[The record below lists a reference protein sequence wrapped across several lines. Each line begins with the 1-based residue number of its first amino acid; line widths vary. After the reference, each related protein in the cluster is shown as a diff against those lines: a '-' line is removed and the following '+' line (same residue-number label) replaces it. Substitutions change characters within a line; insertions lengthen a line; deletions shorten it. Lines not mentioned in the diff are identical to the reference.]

1 MNNLHKENFSVGQH
15 VSAVRMALQFLTVF
29 PVGSISGNG
38 AQQDKSTTGLSLLYY
53 PLVGLLLGFV
63 LAVFAWFAQSV
74 LSIYSAQLLLLA
86 ALVLTVWVVLT
97 GALHLDGL
105 ADCADAWMGGL
116 GSRSRTLELMKD
128 PTSGPI
134 AVTVVILLLLI
145 KFACLVALLAHA
157 SLWLLLLAPFVARLA
172 VLVLMLTTPYVR
184 PQGLGEILSR
194 HFPRQEAKIVM
205 AIMVAVFLLL
215 NFSNA
220 WPILLVTAAALL
232 ALRIGMMSRL
242 KGCTGD
248 TLGATVELI
257 ETLSLIVLVVL
268 L

>member
-1 MNNLHKENFSVGQH
+1 MFDSKQH
-15 VSAVRMALQFLTVF
+15 VSAARMALQFLTIF
-29 PVGSISGNG
+29 PVGSVPGNG
-38 AQQDKSTTGLSLLYY
+38 SEQDKKTIGLSLLYY

-63 LAVFAWFAQSV
+63 LAVFAWFVQSV
-74 LSIYSAQLLLLA
+74 LSIYSLQIFLLA
-86 ALVLTVWVVLT
+86 ALVLALWVILT

-116 GSRSRTLELMKD
+116 GSKQRTLALMKD

-134 AVTVVILLLLI
+134 AVTVVVLLLLI

-184 PQGLGEILSR
+184 PQGLGEILSQ
-194 HFPRQEAKIVM
+194 HCPRQEAKIVV
-205 AIMVAVFLLL
+205 AIAAVVFLFM

-220 WPILLVTAAALL
+220 LPVLLLTVLALLV
-232 ALRIGMMSRL
+232 LRMMMMSRL

-248 TLGATVELI
+248 TLGATVEII
-257 ETLSLIVLVVL
+257 EVVSLMILVAML
-268 L
+268 

>member
-1 MNNLHKENFSVGQH
+1 MFKFSQH
-15 VSAVRMALQFLTVF
+15 VSALRMALQFLTVF
-29 PVGSISGNG
+29 PVGKIME
-38 AQQDKSTTGLSLLYY
+38 QDKSTTGLSLLYY

-74 LSIYSAQLLLLA
+74 LSIYSLQIFLLA
-86 ALVLTVWVVLT
+86 ALVLTLWVVLT

-134 AVTVVILLLLI
+134 AVTVVVLLLLI
-145 KFACLVALLAHA
+145 KLACLVALLAHA

-172 VLVLMLTTPYVR
+172 VLALMLITPYVR
-184 PQGLGEILSR
+184 PQGLGEILSK

-205 AIMVAVFLLL
+205 AIMVVVFLLL
-215 NFSNA
+215 NFSQGLV
-220 WPILLVTAAALL
+220 ILLVTAVVLL
-232 ALRIGMMSRL
+232 VLRTMMMSRL

-248 TLGATVELI
+248 TLGATVELV
-257 ETLSLIVLVVL
+257 EVTCLVVL
-268 L
+268 AALL

>member
-1 MNNLHKENFSVGQH
+1 MFDSKQH
-15 VSAVRMALQFLTVF
+15 VSAARMALQFLTIF
-29 PVGSISGNG
+29 PVGSVFGNG
-38 AQQDKSTTGLSLLYY
+38 PEQDKNTIGLSLLYY

-74 LSIYSAQLLLLA
+74 LSIYSLQILLLA
-86 ALVLTVWVVLT
+86 ALVLALWVILT

-116 GSRSRTLELMKD
+116 GSKSRTLELMKD

-134 AVTVVILLLLI
+134 AVTVVVLLLLI
-145 KFACLVALLAHA
+145 KFACLVALLTHA
-157 SLWLLLLAPFVARLA
+157 SLWLLLLAPFIARLA

-220 WPILLVTAAALL
+220 LPILLVTAVTLL
-232 ALRIGMMSRL
+232 VLRIVMMSRL

-248 TLGATVELI
+248 TLGATVEI
-257 ETLSLIVLVVL
+257 VETIGLVVLVVL

>member
-1 MNNLHKENFSVGQH
+1 MFKFSQH
-15 VSAVRMALQFLTVF
+15 VSALRMALQFLTVF

-38 AQQDKSTTGLSLLYY
+38 PQQDKSTTGLSLLYY

-63 LAVFAWFAQSV
+63 LAIFAWFAQSV
-74 LSIYSAQLLLLA
+74 LSIHSPQLMLLA
-86 ALVLTVWVVLT
+86 ALVLTMWVVLT

-134 AVTVVILLLLI
+134 AVTVVVLLLLM
-145 KFACLVALLAHA
+145 KFACLLALLAQA

-172 VLVLMLTTPYVR
+172 VLALMLTTPYVR

-194 HFPRQEAKIVM
+194 HFPRPEAKIVM

-220 WPILLVTAAALL
+220 LPILLATVAALL
-232 ALRIGMMSRL
+232 VLRITMMSRL

-248 TLGATVELI
+248 TLGATVEI
-257 ETLSLIVLVVL
+257 VETVCLVMLVAL

>member
-1 MNNLHKENFSVGQH
+1 MFKFSQH
-15 VSAVRMALQFLTVF
+15 VSAVRMAIQFLTVF
-29 PVGSISGNG
+29 PVGRITE
-38 AQQDKSTTGLSLLYY
+38 QDKNTIGLSLLYY

-63 LAVFAWFAQSV
+63 LAGFAWFAQSV
-74 LSIYSAQLLLLA
+74 LSIYSLEIFLLA
-86 ALVLTVWVVLT
+86 ALVLTLWVVLT

-116 GSRSRTLELMKD
+116 GSRSRTLALMKD

-134 AVTVVILLLLI
+134 AVTVVVLLMLI

-172 VLVLMLTTPYVR
+172 VLALMLTTPYVR

-194 HFPRQEAKIVM
+194 HFPRQEAKIVA
-205 AIMVAVFLLL
+205 AIMVTVLLLL
-215 NFSNA
+215 NFPNA
-220 WPILLVTAAALL
+220 LPILLMTAVALL
-232 ALRIGMMSRL
+232 VLRAMMMSRL

-248 TLGATVELI
+248 ALGATVEI
-257 ETLSLIVLVVL
+257 VETACLVGLVVL

>member
-1 MNNLHKENFSVGQH
+1 MFNLNQH
-15 VSAVRMALQFLTVF
+15 VSALRMALQFLTIF
-29 PVGSISGNG
+29 PVGSVSGNG
-38 AQQDKSTTGLSLLYY
+38 PEQDKNTIGLSLLYY

-74 LSIYSAQLLLLA
+74 LSIYSLQIFLLA
-86 ALVLTVWVVLT
+86 ALVLALWVILT

-116 GSRSRTLELMKD
+116 GSKQRTLALMKD

-134 AVTVVILLLLI
+134 AVTVVVLLLLI
-145 KFACLVALLAHA
+145 KFTCLVALLAHA

-172 VLVLMLTTPYVR
+172 VLALMLTTPYVR
-184 PQGLGEILSR
+184 PQGLGEILSKY
-194 HFPRQEAKIVM
+194 FPRQEAKIVV
-205 AIMVAVFLLL
+205 AIAAVVFLFM

-220 WPILLVTAAALL
+220 LPVLLIAVLALLV
-232 ALRIGMMSRL
+232 LRIMMMSRL

-248 TLGATVELI
+248 TLGATVEII
-257 ETLSLIVLVVL
+257 EAISLVTLVAML
-268 L
+268 